1 MDTTVEKLGPSNNYL
16 TAFSAYFNGGSG
28 SVLSPAAIGGIV
40 AGIIGFILIVVLIAV
55 LVYCCRLRHPKYH
68 SAYNTDEDQGNRAQT
83 AEHAL
88 QQKLIRHPDVKPELY
103 I

>member
-1 MDTTVEKLGPSNNYL
+1 MGTPVEKLGPSNKYL
-16 TAFSAYFNGGSG
+16 ADFAAYFSGGSG
-28 SVLSPAAIGGIV
+28 LALSSAAIGGIV
-40 AGIIGFILIVVLIAV
+40 AGIVGLILIIVLIVV
-55 LVYCCRLRHPKYH
+55 LVYCCRFRHPKYQ

>member
-1 MDTTVEKLGPSNNYL
+1 MSSPVEKLGPSQNYL
-16 TAFSAYFNGGSG
+16 SAFSAYFDSG
-28 SVLSPAAIGGIV
+28 NNLALSPAAIGGIV
-40 AGIIGFILIVVLIAV
+40 AGIIGVILIIVLIVVL
-55 LVYCCRLRHPKYH
+55 VYYCRVRHPKYQ

>member
-1 MDTTVEKLGPSNNYL
+1 MII
-16 TAFSAYFNGGSG
+16 FSFVFYFCPD
-28 SVLSPAAIGGIV
+28 VLSSFFALFCSLSQNVVVGL
-40 AGIIGFILIVVLIAV
+40 ILIIVLIVV
-55 LVYCCRLRHPKYH
+55 LVYCCRVRHPKYQ

>member
-1 MDTTVEKLGPSNNYL
+1 MSTPVEKLGPSKKYL
-16 TAFSAYFNGGSG
+16 TDFAAYFSGGSG
-28 SVLSPAAIGGIV
+28 LALSPATIGGIV
-40 AGIIGFILIVVLIAV
+40 AGIVGLILIIVLIVV
-55 LVYCCRLRHPKYH
+55 LVYCCRVRHPKYQ

>member
-1 MDTTVEKLGPSNNYL
+1 MII
-16 TAFSAYFNGGSG
+16 FSFVFYFCPD
-28 SVLSPAAIGGIV
+28 VLSSFLALSCSLSQNVVVGL
-40 AGIIGFILIVVLIAV
+40 ILIIVLIVV
-55 LVYCCRLRHPKYH
+55 LVYCCRVRHPKYQ